1 MYIGWREIRRS
12 AGKFGL
18 MTGVIALLS
27 FMVVALSALTGGLQ
41 QQSVSA
47 VQALPGSGL
56 AVQQDA
62 TGAAATL
69 VDSRLDAAAVERIR
83 DADHGAAP
91 LGIAMSGVGAGGMST
106 AVAVFGRADAAAG
119 VRLRPDT
126 AQTLGV
132 SPGDEVTVG
141 GTTARV
147 SSIGETGM
155 FAHSPVAEV
164 PLDLWRQ
171 AAHRD
176 ELTAMITT
184 GAFGNI
190 HGVAQAQGSARLDLI
205 PGYSSEHNSLLLI
218 QGLLLVIS
226 AVVVGAFFA
235 VWTSHRLSSLAVVR
249 AMGAGKGYLLRDGLG
264 QAAVVLGVGLTAGA
278 VVGVAGAWAVSGVMP
293 IAITASGVL
302 VPIAAMAVLGLAG
315 ATLALR
321 PLTSVD
327 PLTALNR

>member
-41 QQSVSA
+41 QQSISA
-47 VQALPGSGL
+47 VEALPGTGL

-62 TGAAATL
+62 SGSAATL
-69 VDSRLDAAAVERIR
+69 VDSRLDAAAVDRIGEADR
-83 DADHGAAP
+83 DAAA
-91 LGIAMSGVGAGGMST
+91 LGIAMSGVGAQGMST
-106 AVAVFGRADAAAG
+106 AVALFGRSDAAAG
-119 VRLRPDT
+119 VRVSPET
-126 AQTLGV
+126 AETLGV
-132 SPGDEVTVG
+132 APGDEVSVG
-141 GTTARV
+141 GVTTRV
-147 SSIGETGM
+147 ASIGETGM
-155 FAHSPVAEV
+155 FAHSPVAQV
-164 PLDLWRQ
+164 PLELWRQ

-176 ELTAMITT
+176 ELTAMILTAPI
-184 GAFGNI
+184 GEV
-190 HGVAQAQGSARLDLI
+190 HGVSDVQGSARLDLI

-218 QGLLLVIS
+218 QGLLLGIS

-264 QAAVVLGVGLTAGA
+264 QAAVVLGVGLTIGA
-278 VVGVAGAWAVSGVMP
+278 VVGVVLAAAVSGVMP
-293 IAITASGVL
+293 IAITVSGVL
-302 VPIAAMAVLGLAG
+302 VPVAAMAVLGLGG

>member
-47 VQALPGSGL
+47 VQALPGDGL

-62 TGAAATL
+62 TGAPATL
-69 VDSRLDAAAVERIR
+69 VDSRLDAAAVGRIQ
-83 DADHGAAP
+83 DADHGAVP
-91 LGIAMSGVGAGGMST
+91 LGIAMSGVGAQGMST
-106 AVAVFGRADAAAG
+106 AVALFGRADAGPG
-119 VRLRPDT
+119 VRLSPET

-132 SPGDEVTVG
+132 APGDEVTVG
-141 GTTARV
+141 GATARV
-147 SSIGETGM
+147 ESIGETGM
-155 FAHSPVAEV
+155 FAHSPVAQV
-164 PLDLWRQ
+164 PLDLWRT

-176 ELTAMITT
+176 DLTAMIVS
-184 GAFGNI
+184 GGLGDI
-190 HGVAQAQGSARLDLI
+190 HGVADAQGSARLDLI

-264 QAAVVLGVGLTAGA
+264 QAAAVLGVGLATGG
-278 VVGVAGAWAVSGVMP
+278 VVGVVLAWAVSGVMP

-302 VPIAAMAVLGLAG
+302 VPLAAMAVLGLAG
-315 ATLALR
+315 AALALR